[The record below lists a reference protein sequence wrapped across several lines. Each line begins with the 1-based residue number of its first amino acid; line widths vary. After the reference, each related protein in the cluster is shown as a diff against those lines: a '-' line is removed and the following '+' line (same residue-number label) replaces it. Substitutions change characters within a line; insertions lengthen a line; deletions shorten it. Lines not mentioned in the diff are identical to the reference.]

1 MTPGAVRS
9 DVQVMASYTL
19 LILTTL
25 KVSFT
30 PLDNI
35 VQASP
40 MTMKQR
46 CGGATSNALLSNDFL
61 SNAAKVAF
69 L

>member
-1 MTPGAVRS
+1 MTPRAVRS
-9 DVQVMASYTL
+9 DVQVMASPT
-19 LILTTL
+19 INFLTTL

-40 MTMKQR
+40 MTTKQHV
-46 CGGATSNALLSNDFL
+46 L
-61 SNAAKVAF
+61 KI
-69 L
+69 